1 MSNVNLADLRVGS
14 KVKLRGTKPAD
25 PRKPW
30 PRGWK
35 EVAELSLPLGDWVI
49 SEGGS
54 YFRIVDD
61 ERWLP
66 VSLIEE
72 IVNG

>member
-1 MSNVNLADLRVGS
+1 MSNVNLAELRIGS

-35 EVAELSLPLGDWVI
+35 EVAELDVGLPPMSI
-49 SEGGS
+49 
-54 YFRIVDD
+54 RIASDP
-61 ERWLP
+61 RWLP
-66 VSLIEE
+66 VELIEE
-72 IVNG
+72 IVNGA